1 VQPVVLG
8 RTAAA
13 ARVSRR
19 RVPGTTQRGAAAA
32 AVTRLVRGGGG
43 GGLRVRE
50 QVLVELVLPVEALAA
65 QRAAERATVNHPVLD
80 QVRPRRKHVT

>member
-1 VQPVVLG
+1 MQPVVLG

-32 AVTRLVRGGGG
+32 VTRLVRGGDG

>member
-32 AVTRLVRGGGG
+32 VTRLVRGGGG
-43 GGLRVRE
+43 GGLRVGE

-65 QRAAERATVNHPVLD
+65 QRAAERATVDHPVLD

>member
-19 RVPGTTQRGAAAA
+19 RVPGTTQRGAAA

-50 QVLVELVLPVEALAA
+50 QVLVELVLPVEAFAA
-65 QRAAERATVNHPVLD
+65 QRAAERATVDHPVLD

>member
-1 VQPVVLG
+1 MQPVVLG

-19 RVPGTTQRGAAAA
+19 RVPGTTQRA

-50 QVLVELVLPVEALAA
+50 QVLVELVLPVEAFAA

-80 QVRPRRKHVT
+80 QVRPRRQHVT

>member
-1 VQPVVLG
+1 MQPVVLG

-13 ARVSRR
+13 VRVSRR
-19 RVPGTTQRGAAAA
+19 RVPGTTQRGAA

-43 GGLRVRE
+43 GGLRVGE
-50 QVLVELVLPVEALAA
+50 QVLVELVLPVEAFAA
-65 QRAAERATVNHPVLD
+65 QRAAERATVDHPVLD

>member
-1 VQPVVLG
+1 MQPVVLG

-32 AVTRLVRGGGG
+32 VTRLVRGGGG
-43 GGLRVRE
+43 GGLRVGE

-65 QRAAERATVNHPVLD
+65 QRAAERATVDHPVLD

>member
-1 VQPVVLG
+1 MQPVVLG

-19 RVPGTTQRGAAAA
+19 RVPGTTQRGAAA